1 MAPPL
6 ESKNTIQLMRY
17 FNGSGI
23 VFVDPHTAPGKLQK
37 LNISESSVAHA
48 YHVWLTSVTAIVS
61 YPAQTE

>member
-1 MAPPL
+1 
-6 ESKNTIQLMRY
+6 MRY